1 MIQGQQRVSFTG
13 ETVAYVGQHQLAC
26 TACALS
32 IAGMILLPPASARA
46 GLQMR
51 LVLKLV
57 EIGKQVVVDAVLA
70 NEVWEQG
77 RYAWEVQF
85 VGMSDAVR
93 DLFAR
98 FVVARLNSAGVPTMQ
113 VEAVSPLQRVPTGP
127 YPAITEERR
136 SPNSESAP
144 IQRVPT
150 GPLPRVPTGPQPRG
164 IFGGAAAHIPTN
176 PGVGLPS
183 QKSSP
188 GFYASGR
195 SSSIEEADLSRTLT
209 GVGDVAA
216 GKRTAGPAPASATRK
231 AASMKS
237 TATRATMNP
246 SLSTKRTADDNDVL
260 EDVSEESGVRRRPSD
275 MDSEELRKYQKN
287 PRRLEELYMAA
298 IEDLDR
304 PTGKP
309 K

>member
-1 MIQGQQRVSFTG
+1 MILGQQRVSFTG

-26 TACALS
+26 TPCALS

-57 EIGKQVVVDAVLA
+57 ELGKQVVVDAVLT

-98 FVVARLNSAGVPTMQ
+98 FVVARLSAARVATTQ
-113 VEAVSPLQRVPTGP
+113 VEALPTL
-127 YPAITEERR
+127 A
-136 SPNSESAP
+136 
-144 IQRVPT
+144 
-150 GPLPRVPTGPQPRG
+150 RVPTGPQPRLPTG
-164 IFGGAAAHIPTN
+164 PQPRQVGVATHVPTSVGAGAAMA
-176 PGVGLPS
+176 

-188 GFYASGR
+188 GFYASGGVG
-195 SSSIEEADLSRTLT
+195 EDLSRTLT

-216 GKRTAGPAPASATRK
+216 GKRTAGAAPAVAPRP
-231 AASMKS
+231 AA
-237 TATRATMNP
+237 
-246 SLSTKRTADDNDVL
+246 SLSTTAARQPSPAAPTSKPALSTKKPDGSEDVL
-260 EDVSEESGVRRRPSD
+260 EDVPEDVSGVRPLPSD
-275 MDSEELRKYQKN
+275 MDSDVLKQYARN
-287 PRRLEELYMAA
+287 PRRLEELYLAA
-298 IEDLDR
+298 LDDLER
-304 PTGKP
+304 PTKP
-309 K
+309 TK